1 MQGLFILPGRLQR
14 ESEQI
19 RDLLTGKTPLDFK
32 EIAKEGHPLNKH
44 LGMIAQLVADGGTNM
59 SEEAAER
66 AITDYINTACEKIL
80 DTTAVFKNTEDGQ
93 DRFDR
98 FIRSVTE

>member
-1 MQGLFILPGRLQR
+1 
-14 ESEQI
+14 
-19 RDLLTGKTPLDFK
+19 
-32 EIAKEGHPLNKH
+32 
-44 LGMIAQLVADGGTNM
+44 MIAQLVADGGTNM